1 VVLLVAIPNNGVTM
15 AQGGNGSRRI
25 WKRHKWSSYFDPA
38 TNYLLLEQWLGLL
51 VAMRVITSSSSG
63 DQIQTRRQQVG
74 LDLYLLI

>member
-1 VVLLVAIPNNGVTM
+1 VLQWHKKTVPAGHLEATQMVT
-15 AQGGNGSRRI
+15 
-25 WKRHKWSSYFDPA
+25 SYFDPA